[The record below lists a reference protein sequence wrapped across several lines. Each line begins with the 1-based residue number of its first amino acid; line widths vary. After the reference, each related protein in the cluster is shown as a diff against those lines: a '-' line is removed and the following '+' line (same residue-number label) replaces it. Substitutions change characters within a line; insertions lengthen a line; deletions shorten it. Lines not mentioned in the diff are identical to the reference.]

1 MPFVIKRESEQGKRT
16 RDARTNAKGR
26 KSSAR
31 KARAQY
37 ANDAVQNA
45 VAVGIDKRTA
55 RKAER
60 ERKRAIKAASK

>member
-1 MPFVIKRESEQGKRT
+1 MPFSIRPDSERGKRT
-16 RDARTNAKGR
+16 REARTNAKGR

-45 VAVGIDKRTA
+45 VAAGIDKRTA

-60 ERKRAIKAASK
+60 ERKRALKAARK